1 MENCMFLRSK
11 SRTNTKQRLKQLMF
25 CMAFLIGQ
33 ASFAQTMSEYTFS
46 QTSGTY
52 TPITEGTTLW
62 SGYDGFDTNSTTVN
76 LTTPFNYLGTNYSA
90 IYVNSDGYI
99 LFGSNATSGYPISNG
114 KNGVSA
120 FAADLDAK
128 AASAGTGLP
137 SIDWKEEG
145 NEIIFQWENLCRWTG
160 SGASSSENL
169 KFQIRLNTS
178 TSEIKIVYGECVDRA
193 TPTTSAYPQV
203 GLGNTTTSY
212 SNRTITAGSGDWINS
227 TAGTGNSNTMA
238 YNGSTRPSNGLTFTW
253 SLPDCYTP
261 GGLTATNIT
270 KNSAL
275 LQWSNPAELFD
286 IEWGTQGFT
295 PTNNPSTGFEAVPG
309 NSALLQGLNPSTSY
323 EYYLRSNC
331 GEGQVSNWA
340 GPFTFTTLCDY
351 PDIIEITPGTVCGLG
366 EVTLNVTTE
375 ADLIS
380 WYDDPVGGTKVGEGD
395 TFVTPVINQTT
406 NYYVQVGN
414 ITPGVTTQVGN
425 GTSTS
430 NSGGTS
436 PFARLWGG
444 YKTQN
449 IIKASELIAAG
460 VAPGEIVSLGVD
472 VTTAPAGSLNNLTIH
487 IGHTTNDA
495 ATSTHVDYN
504 TLQLV
509 YSNTAQNFTTGINT
523 FTFTQPFEWD
533 GASNIVVQYNF
544 SNNDSGTSSQAK
556 TIRYINPGFTCTTYT
571 YADNRTA
578 EQILNTMSGNVSNG
592 STTSGGTSTT
602 SSRPN
607 YYFNGNGL
615 CASPRTEVV
624 ATVTL
629 PPTFTLSESTTEI
642 CPEENSAVI
651 TITEGATDYDTYV
664 WEPATGVS
672 GDVENGWTFS
682 PEETTTYT
690 LTVSQS
696 EGTLCATSVN
706 LEVVVNPLPV
716 AITTHASETEICQN
730 ETIELSVTGNIAAGT
745 AVFGNSTAPTP
756 DTTSWPNPLSAWYGG
771 VKHQMLFKVDE
782 IAAQG
787 LISGSEITAVTFNI
801 ANFVANKECT
811 DFTIRMGHTNVQ
823 EMSGMVSGTT
833 TVYGPLTFTPSATGI
848 VTFTLNTPFIWDG
861 VSNVVVETVHNAGNS
876 GNGSGT
882 RTTVSTTP
890 FNSVYRG
897 ASDSVAGGI
906 AGFDALNSYGTSG
919 AHNIRPDMT
928 FVHSLEQTM
937 ITWSPATDL
946 YLDEEAT
953 QPYEE
958 DSYALAVYYKPSTW
972 GMNTYTATSYTELG
986 CSVSSSVEITVH
998 STEIPVGESE
1008 QVLTEGQ
1015 TLADL
1020 VVEGE
1025 NLVWYTDEDLTD
1037 MIPNTTVPVTGIYY
1051 VTTEAGDC
1059 TSGALAINVTMMLC
1073 SELGIPTGEATQTLT
1088 EGQTLA
1094 ELIVEGENL
1103 QWYADEDLTEALED
1117 TTVVEDDTTYYVTQT
1132 IGLCTSEA
1140 LAVTVDVTLG
1150 RTDFETFAFRFY
1162 PNPVGDVLNLTS
1174 NSEISQINL
1183 FNMLGQKVTV
1193 VANANN
1199 TQVDMSGLPTGN
1211 YIISIT
1217 IEGVTKTFKV
1227 VKN

>member
-1 MENCMFLRSK
+1 MFLRSK
-11 SRTNTKQRLKQLMF
+11 SRTNSKRRFKQLMF

-33 ASFAQTMSEYTFS
+33 TSFAQTMSEYTFS

-52 TPITEGTTLW
+52 TPITGETVLW

-76 LTTPFNYLGTNYSA
+76 LTTPFNYLGTDYSV

-99 LFGSNATSGYPISNG
+99 IFGNTTTSGYPITVG
-114 KNGVSA
+114 RNGVAA

-128 AASAGTGLP
+128 AASAGTALP
-137 SIDWKEEG
+137 SIGWKEEG
-145 NEIIFQWENLCRWTG
+145 NEIIFQWENLARWTG
-160 SGASSSENL
+160 SGASSAENL

-178 TSEIKIVYGECVDRA
+178 NSEIKIVYGECTDRA
-193 TPTTSAYPQV
+193 TPTTSGYPQV
-203 GLGNTTTSY
+203 GLGNTTTFY
-212 SNRTITAGSGDWINS
+212 SNRTIVAGDGDWINS
-227 TAGTGNSNTMA
+227 TAGTSNSNTMA
-238 YNGSTRPSNGLTFTW
+238 YNGSTKPSNGLTFTW

-275 LQWSNPAELFD
+275 LQWNNPAELFD

-295 PTNNPSTGFEAVPG
+295 PTNNPSIGFEAVSG
-309 NSALLQGLNPSTSY
+309 NSALLQGLNSSTSY

-351 PDIIEITPGTVCGLG
+351 PDITEITPGTVCGLG
-366 EVTLNVTTE
+366 EVTLNITTE

-395 TFVTPVINQTT
+395 TFVTPVISQTT

-425 GTSTS
+425 GTLTS

-472 VTTAPAGSLNNLTIH
+472 VTTAPAGSINNLTIH

-509 YSNTAQNFTTGINT
+509 YSNATQNFTTGINT
-523 FTFTQPFEWD
+523 FTFTQSFEWD
-533 GASNIVVQYNF
+533 GESNIVVQYNF
-544 SNNDSGTSSQAK
+544 SNNDSGSSSQAK

-578 EQILNTMSGNVSNG
+578 EQILNTMSGAVSNG
-592 STTSGGTSTT
+592 TNTSGGTSTT

-624 ATVTL
+624 ATVTT

-651 TITEGATDYDTYV
+651 TITEGAADYDTYV

-730 ETIELSVTGNIAAGT
+730 ETIELSITGNINSGT
-745 AVFGNSTAPTP
+745 AVFGEGTTAP
-756 DTTSWPNPLSAWYGG
+756 DSTSWPNPFSKWWGG
-771 VKHQMLFKVDE
+771 TKHQLLFTADE
-782 IAAQG
+782 LAAQG
-787 LISGSEITAVTFNI
+787 LITGSEITALSFDFAAINTS
-801 ANFVANKECT
+801 ANNVCT
-811 DFTIRMGHTNVQ
+811 DFTIRMGNTSVT
-823 EMSGMVSGTT
+823 EMNSFVSGTT
-833 TVYGPLTFTPSATGI
+833 NVYGPQSFIPTETGI
-848 VTFTLNTPFIWDG
+848 ITFELTTAYIWDG
-861 VSNVVVETVHNAGNS
+861 VSNIVVETVHNTGNS
-876 GNGSGT
+876 GSGSGT
-882 RTTVSTTP
+882 RTKASSTP
-890 FNSVYRG
+890 NNSVFYA
-897 ASDSVAGGI
+897 ASDTVAGGVP
-906 AGFDALNSYGTSG
+906 GFDALNTYGMSG
-919 AHNIRPDMT
+919 GTTLRPNVT
-928 FVHSLEQTM
+928 FTHSIEQTM

-998 STEIPVGESE
+998 STETPVGETE
-1008 QVLTEGQ
+1008 QLLTEGQ

-1059 TSGALAINVTMMLC
+1059 TSEALAINVTMMLC

-1094 ELIVEGENL
+1094 DLVVEGENL
-1103 QWYADEDLTEALED
+1103 QWYADADLTEALED
-1117 TTVVEDDTTYYVTQT
+1117 THVAEDDITYYVTQT

-1150 RTDFETFAFRFY
+1150 RTDFETFAFKFY

-1193 VANANN
+1193 VASANN

-1211 YIISIT
+1211 YIISVT
-1217 IEGVTKTFKV
+1217 IEGITKTFKV